1 MKLDVIFIYFFVGR
15 IFSLLLFVFILLYD
29 YSKRFENIF
38 LVSNNIVGTEVLKV
52 KIIQKFKFAEFK
64 ICEISQFSK
73 ISRCKVSIHSRFK
86 RNIDAVA
93 RFLL

>member
-1 MKLDVIFIYFFVGR
+1 MIIQKD
-15 IFSLLLFVFILLYD
+15 
-29 YSKRFENIF
+29 SKTFF
-38 LVSNNIVGTEVLKV
+38 LVSNNIVGTEISKV
-52 KIIQKFKFAEFK
+52 KIIQEFKFAEFK

-73 ISRCKVSIHSRFK
+73 ISSFKVFIHSRFK